1 MTARLLS
8 DGASPLHR
16 DSGQDLQR
24 AIRAARFA
32 LDATGVAAQDLAAA
46 A

>member
-1 MTARLLS
+1 VD

-16 DSGQDLQR
+16 NGGQDLQHE
-24 AIRAARFA
+24 IRAARFA
-32 LDATGVAAQDLAAA
+32 LDTPGATAEDLAAA